1 MMKRLATIS
10 LLLFTLC
17 QWAAAQPFDEF
28 RAPVVGTLRAY
39 VEGDE
44 TSLPVIELN
53 SDDRIVVEFDCLTSR
68 ILDLEYSV
76 THCDRNG
83 QPSDLQP
90 SEYLSGFAVN
100 AVTDYAPSSGTT
112 TDYVN
117 YRICLPN
124 SDVQMLL
131 SGRYNVA
138 VFMAGHPDSVVAQ
151 ASILVYE
158 QLAGIEA
165 EVAKPTGSVSERHAQ
180 DVRLSVDCSGL
191 MVNDVF
197 NELNVSILQ
206 NGCPYTSRTDLK
218 PKQIVGNR
226 LVYSYAGDLLM
237 AGGNEFRR
245 LDLRYLRQAPINYNR
260 VDYVAPHFHITPP
273 ADESRAFKPYFSE
286 TDQNGQYIVY
296 AQSVT
301 NNDDHYRTADY
312 VYVHPTLET
321 EPVLDGDVFVCGAFC
336 NWQLSSDNQMRYNF
350 AAKRYEGDLRLK
362 QGVYDYIYV
371 CRTYHDGKVDME
383 RFEGSHS
390 ATANN
395 YLFLVF
401 FRPSTADYEQL
412 VGAAWIGM

>member
-1 MMKRLATIS
+1 MKRLAIIS

-53 SDDRIVVEFDCLTSR
+53 SDDRIVVEFDCLTSH

-117 YRICLPN
+117 YRIYLPN

-138 VFMAGHPDSVVAQ
+138 VFMAGHPDSIVAQ

-180 DVRLSVDCSGL
+180 DVRLSVDYSGL

-197 NELNVSILQ
+197 NELNVSVLQ

-286 TDQNGQYIVY
+286 TDQNGHYIIY
-296 AQSVT
+296 AQSV
-301 NNDDHYRTADY
+301 NNADDHYRTADY
-312 VYVHPTLET
+312 VYVHP
-321 EPVLDGDVFVCGAFC
+321 
-336 NWQLSSDNQMRYNF
+336 
-350 AAKRYEGDLRLK
+350 
-362 QGVYDYIYV
+362 
-371 CRTYHDGKVDME
+371 
-383 RFEGSHS
+383 
-390 ATANN
+390 
-395 YLFLVF
+395 
-401 FRPSTADYEQL
+401 
-412 VGAAWIGM
+412 